1 MEAVTPRGEAADQS
15 IGLDTADNAVQ
26 YALAVGLLDE
36 AYAENL
42 EHHQP
47 SPRLWRAVADTG
59 LITVTGGVG
68 YITPSHLPRVAGE

>member
-36 AYAENL
+36 AYDGTWNTTSPAPGYGA
-42 EHHQP
+42 P
-47 SPRLWRAVADTG
+47 SR
-59 LITVTGGVG
+59 
-68 YITPSHLPRVAGE
+68 TPD